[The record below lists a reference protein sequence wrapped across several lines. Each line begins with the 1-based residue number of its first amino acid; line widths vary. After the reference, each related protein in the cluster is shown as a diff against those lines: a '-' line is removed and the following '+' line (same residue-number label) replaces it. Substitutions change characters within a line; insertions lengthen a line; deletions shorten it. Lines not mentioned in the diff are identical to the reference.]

1 MEKLTQEQYTSII
14 NQKKQD
20 AHNAQWL
27 YIEINAKELMEE
39 CEPGVRNQ
47 IVCRKAILDTLLEGD
62 RILVSPKSRSR
73 CGAVLTVRYYTDNL
87 SPERAKYTCE
97 PEF

>member
-1 MEKLTQEQYTSII
+1 MEKLTQEQYTNII
-14 NQKKQD
+14 NQKKQN
-20 AHNAQWL
+20 AHNMQWL

-39 CEPGVRNQ
+39 CEPSVRNQ
-47 IVCRKAILDTLLEGD
+47 MVCCKAILDALLEGD
-62 RILVSPKSRSR
+62 RILVAPKSKSR
-73 CGAVLTVRYYTDNL
+73 CGASLTVRYYTDNL